1 MQPTELRLG
10 NWVFNDENKPV
21 QLVVIETAEFA
32 EWNGSDS
39 QYMFLEDGGY
49 KYSAIKAIPLTP
61 EILQKC
67 GSPETK
73 GLWYEHEI
81 SSFFLDGSGNFF
93 AGEVLNVDSPVIAKN
108 IKYLHQLQN
117 LYFMLTGSELTVNL

>member
-1 MQPTELRLG
+1 MIKPGELRL
-10 NWVFNDENKPV
+10 NNS
-21 QLVVIETAEFA
+21 VISKCHQGLITEVRDLSPTSLKLWANPFA
-32 EWNGSDS
+32 N
-39 QYMFLEDGGY
+39 Y
-49 KYSAIKAIPLTP
+49 KYEDIDPIPLTP

-67 GSPETK
+67 GFPETK